1 MQSQNVPNVLFLL
14 IIIIILDQFDN
25 TRFRGAMCEAAR
37 RGKLQLVLNV
47 KLIHGSHI
55 GMLYLGRSGYMV
67 QVAKLSKEIFA
78 ENRHDLLQQ
87 INGLRDRFVFQTFS
101 VLDMP

>member
-1 MQSQNVPNVLFLL
+1 
-14 IIIIILDQFDN
+14 
-25 TRFRGAMCEAAR
+25 MCEAAR

-47 KLIHGSHI
+47 KLIHGSHV

-67 QVAKLSKEIFA
+67 QVAKLSKEIVA

-101 VLDMP
+101 VLEMPQVCLLKEHHLFTVNSLIRAPGAEARP